1 MKGVILDE
9 LLIIV
14 GNVVNLNEIHELAVP
29 PSFPSQAT
37 FPGGRFTP
45 DICWGGSLS
54 FISKPQIT
62 GLFPLSEI
70 SLSATSWFGS

>member
-14 GNVVNLNEIHELAVP
+14 GNVLNLNEIHELAVP

-37 FPGGRFTP
+37 FPGDRFTP
-45 DICWGGSLS
+45 DIC
-54 FISKPQIT
+54 
-62 GLFPLSEI
+62 
-70 SLSATSWFGS
+70 